1 MFKFIK
7 NKIDDIRE
15 KRHRKKQ
22 IYPALNDFGRR
33 IEALEKTVAEISKRT
48 ISQRTTEE
56 EVVPFSQV
64 VDEWLNGA
72 EEAENGD

>member
-7 NKIDDIRE
+7 EWINDIRD
-15 KRHRKKQ
+15 RRDRKKQ
-22 IYPALNDFGRR
+22 LYPILNDMSQR
-33 IEALEKTVAEISKRT
+33 IAKLEEQMTKLSKRT
-48 ISQRTTEE
+48 ISGRTTKE

-72 EEAENGD
+72 EETGNGN

>member
-7 NKIDDIRE
+7 EWINDIRD
-15 KRHRKKQ
+15 KRDRKKQ
-22 IYPALNDFGRR
+22 LYPALNNMGQRLA
-33 IEALEKTVAEISKRT
+33 ELEKQVAELSKRT
-48 ISQRTTEE
+48 ISERTTEE

-72 EEAENGD
+72 EETGNGN

>member
-7 NKIDDIRE
+7 EWINDIRD
-15 KRHRKKQ
+15 RRDRKKQ
-22 IYPALNDFGRR
+22 LYPILNDMCQR
-33 IEALEKTVAEISKRT
+33 IAKLEEQMTELSKRT
-48 ISQRTTEE
+48 ISGRTTEE

-72 EEAENGD
+72 EETGNGN

>member
-7 NKIDDIRE
+7 EWINGIRD
-15 KRHRKKQ
+15 KRDRKKQ
-22 IYPALNDFGRR
+22 LYPMLNDMGRR
-33 IEALEKTVAEISKRT
+33 LAKLEEQVAELSKRT

>member
-1 MFKFIK
+1 MFKFIN

>member
-22 IYPALNDFGRR
+22 IYRALNDFGRR

>member
-15 KRHRKKQ
+15 KIHRKKQ

-72 EEAENGD
+72 EEADNGD